1 MSQRYQYC
9 LLFDY
14 ICTQNAQYWARM
26 TKSDMVIQRY
36 NRLKAA
42 SKRVQS
48 EVRFDS
54 AEQEQA
60 RTQFK
65 IVLAEK
71 EKNWYVALRA
81 DGSQY

>member
-1 MSQRYQYC
+1 MG
-9 LLFDY
+9 
-14 ICTQNAQYWARM
+14 IH
-26 TKSDMVIQRY
+26 KH

-42 SKRVQS
+42 SKQVQS
-48 EVRFDS
+48 EVLFDS

>member
-1 MSQRYQYC
+1 M
-9 LLFDY
+9 D
-14 ICTQNAQYWARM
+14 T
-26 TKSDMVIQRY
+26 QRY

>member
-1 MSQRYQYC
+1 
-9 LLFDY
+9 
-14 ICTQNAQYWARM
+14 
-26 TKSDMVIQRY
+26 MVIQRY

>member
-1 MSQRYQYC
+1 ME
-9 LLFDY
+9 
-14 ICTQNAQYWARM
+14 IH
-26 TKSDMVIQRY
+26 KY

-48 EVRFDS
+48 EVLFDS

-65 IVLAEK
+65 IVFGWERK
-71 EKNWYVALRA
+71 DWHINKSYFFWYTNIRV
-81 DGSQY
+81 